1 MPTRSRW
8 EVITEWP
15 LNIAAVVFLFAY
27 AIPVA
32 NPGAPDWL
40 LMSCEVLVW
49 ATWGLFVIDDV
60 TRFVLAQDK
69 WRFFRTNLIDLAAV
83 VLPMLRPLRLVRLL
97 SLLSILNRTATQ
109 RLHGRVVTYTVGAVT
124 LLVVVGVLAVTDAE
138 RGAPGANIE
147 NLGDGFWWAAVTIA
161 TVGYGDR
168 FPVSPIGKAVAV
180 ALMVGGVA
188 LLGVVTATIASWLV
202 QRVADVTEQQES
214 ATREQ
219 MDLLADELA
228 QVKAQ
233 LATLVARTEAEPALR
248 GLATP
253 RSPAS

>member
-15 LNIAAVVFLFAY
+15 LNIAAVLFLIAY

-32 NPGAPDWL
+32 SPGSPDGL
-40 LMSCEVLVW
+40 LMACEALVW
-49 ATWGLFVIDDV
+49 ATWVLFAVDSA
-60 TRFVLAQDK
+60 TRFTLAQDR
-69 WRFFRTNLIDLAAV
+69 WRFFRTNVIDLAAV

-109 RLHGRVVTYTVGAVT
+109 RLHGRVVTYTVGAVS
-124 LLVVVGVLAVTDAE
+124 LLVIVGALAVTDAE
-138 RGAPGANIE
+138 RGVPGANID

-168 FPVSPIGKAVAV
+168 FPVSPIGRGVAV
-180 ALMVGGVA
+180 ALMVGGIA

-202 QRVADVTEQQES
+202 QRVTDATEQQET

-219 MDLLADELA
+219 VELLAGELA
-228 QVKAQ
+228 EVRAQ
-233 LATLVARTEAEPALR
+233 LATLVARTGVEPACP
-248 GLATP
+248 GAGEPAATG
-253 RSPAS
+253 

>member
-8 EVITEWP
+8 EAINEWP
-15 LNIAAVVFLFAY
+15 LNISAILFLIAY

-32 NPGAPDWL
+32 NPESPEWL
-40 LMSCEVLVW
+40 LATCEVVVW
-49 ATWGLFVIDDV
+49 ATWALFAVDYVI
-60 TRFVLAQDK
+60 RLVLAHEK
-69 WRFFRTNLIDLAAV
+69 WRFIRTNLIDLAAV

-109 RLHGRVVTYTVGAVT
+109 RLHGRVVTYTVGAVS
-124 LLVVVGVLAVTDAE
+124 LLVVVGALAVTDAE
-138 RGAPGANIE
+138 RGVPGANIE

-168 FPVSPIGKAVAV
+168 FPVSPIGRGVAV
-180 ALMVGGVA
+180 ALMVGGIA

-202 QRVADVTEQQES
+202 QRVADATEQQES

-219 MDLLADELA
+219 VEMLTAELA
-228 QVKAQ
+228 EIKAQ
-233 LATLVARTEAEPALR
+233 LATLVARTELARVLPPAGEPSIS
-248 GLATP
+248 G
-253 RSPAS
+253 

>member
-15 LNIAAVVFLFAY
+15 LNIAAVIFLIAY

-32 NPGAPDWL
+32 SPDAPDWL
-40 LMSCEVLVW
+40 LLTCEVVVW
-49 ATWGLFVIDDV
+49 ATWALFAVDYV
-60 TRFVLAQDK
+60 GRFVLAHDK

-109 RLHGRVVTYTVGAVT
+109 RLHGRVVTYTVGAVS
-124 LLVVVGVLAVTDAE
+124 LLVIVGALAVTDAE

-168 FPVSPIGKAVAV
+168 FPVSPIGRGVAV
-180 ALMVGGVA
+180 ALMLGGVA

-202 QRVADVTEQQES
+202 QRVADVTEEQEI

-219 MDLLADELA
+219 VELLTSELA
-228 QVKAQ
+228 EIKAQ
-233 LATLVARTEAEPALR
+233 LATLVASRRELPTPGEPVST
-248 GLATP
+248 G
-253 RSPAS
+253 